1 MKQGSLRSSAYAVLT
16 AFIWGTAFVAQSVGA
31 EHVPPLAFNA
41 ARSVIAFV
49 FLLVLCAVMRSGRR
63 RKGQVASVTRSRKD
77 LLLGGFWCGLTLGL
91 ASFLQQ
97 KGLDTTS
104 PGKAGF
110 ITALY
115 IVLVPIF
122 GIFLKKR
129 VPKAV
134 WVSVLLA
141 VTGLYCLCITESFT
155 IAPGDLCVMLCAFVF
170 TAQILLVDHFVTV
183 VDGVELPTV
192 GQMQEISY
200 APKVKNLLISLAKNA
215 GCSAKTAAGVAQIG
229 RELLLESYRKAL
241 EEGTITVNPEKNK
254 VTFPLENPET
264 DFHTVG
270 QLTRCPVFV
279 HGWKLNYQSLE
290 PAAEKEP
297 PKPPTAEEYLLS
309 HGYTITQQ
317 VRENELPPAAVQKL
331 AWETGEAMRDTTA
344 AAFLQFIRTHLQFYD
359 SFTFRMPK
367 DAPAESRELTV
378 ALAQSWDHLG
388 LFSELSANP
397 SRIVCTL
404 ASENDVV
411 RNFVS
416 GHWLELYVVHCVQKV
431 LNRWQEQGAEVSLC
445 SNVILSDSPEN
456 AFAHELDVAFSV
468 NGRFFWVEAKSS
480 SRNINYGK
488 YADLCT
494 KLQVTP
500 DQLLLVNSDLSE
512 EDCRGVAYF
521 WPYRVANCATMEQKL
536 EEMIAAGQDA

>member
-63 RKGQVASVTRSRKD
+63 RKGQAASVTRSRKD

-155 IAPGDLCVMLCAFVF
+155 VAPGDLCVMLCAFVF

-183 VDGVELPTV
+183 VDGVELSCCQFFCHGVFPDRLPAFRASHLDGTDHGGGRYPV
-192 GQMQEISY
+192 CGSPFQRRGLY
-200 APKVKNLLISLAKNA
+200 AANSGSERLQPHGDLSAAESGIRVRHHFRRGDLGRPPQRA
-215 GCSAKTAAGVAQIG
+215 GIFRLRPDAGSGGAGTAAGQKKSI
-229 RELLLESYRKAL
+229 S
-241 EEGTITVNPEKNK
+241 
-254 VTFPLENPET
+254 
-264 DFHTVG
+264 
-270 QLTRCPVFV
+270 
-279 HGWKLNYQSLE
+279 
-290 PAAEKEP
+290 PACFF
-297 PKPPTAEEYLLS
+297 
-309 HGYTITQQ
+309 G
-317 VRENELPPAAVQKL
+317 
-331 AWETGEAMRDTTA
+331 
-344 AAFLQFIRTHLQFYD
+344 
-359 SFTFRMPK
+359 
-367 DAPAESRELTV
+367 
-378 ALAQSWDHLG
+378 
-388 LFSELSANP
+388 
-397 SRIVCTL
+397 
-404 ASENDVV
+404 
-411 RNFVS
+411 S
-416 GHWLELYVVHCVQKV
+416 GACWL
-431 LNRWQEQGAEVSLC
+431 
-445 SNVILSDSPEN
+445 
-456 AFAHELDVAFSV
+456 
-468 NGRFFWVEAKSS
+468 RFFRGHSQRYVLYFSLYE
-480 SRNINYGK
+480 YGIH
-488 YADLCT
+488 
-494 KLQVTP
+494 
-500 DQLLLVNSDLSE
+500 N
-512 EDCRGVAYF
+512 
-521 WPYRVANCATMEQKL
+521 
-536 EEMIAAGQDA
+536 

>member
-63 RKGQVASVTRSRKD
+63 RKGQAASVTRSRKD

-183 VDGVELPTV
+183 VDGVELSCCQFFFVTAFSLMGSLLFEHPTWANILAAWKPILYAGAMSSGVGYTLQIV
-192 GQMQEISY
+192 GQKGMNPAVASLIMSLESVISVI
-200 APKVKNLLISLAKNA
+200 AGWLILGQALS
-215 GCSAKTAAGVAQIG
+215 G
-229 RELLLESYRKAL
+229 REIFGCVLMFGA
-241 EEGTITVNPEKNK
+241 IV
-254 VTFPLENPET
+254 
-264 DFHTVG
+264 
-270 QLTRCPVFV
+270 
-279 HGWKLNYQSLE
+279 
-290 PAAEKEP
+290 
-297 PKPPTAEEYLLS
+297 
-309 HGYTITQQ
+309 
-317 VRENELPPAAVQKL
+317 
-331 AWETGEAMRDTTA
+331 
-344 AAFLQFIRTHLQFYD
+344 
-359 SFTFRMPK
+359 
-367 DAPAESRELTV
+367 
-378 ALAQSWDHLG
+378 LAQL
-388 LFSELSANP
+388 
-397 SRIVCTL
+397 
-404 ASENDVV
+404 
-411 RNFVS
+411 
-416 GHWLELYVVHCVQKV
+416 
-431 LNRWQEQGAEVSLC
+431 
-445 SNVILSDSPEN
+445 PERKKQ
-456 AFAHELDVAFSV
+456 SV
-468 NGRFFWVEAKSS
+468 
-480 SRNINYGK
+480 
-488 YADLCT
+488 
-494 KLQVTP
+494 
-500 DQLLLVNSDLSE
+500 
-512 EDCRGVAYF
+512 
-521 WPYRVANCATMEQKL
+521 
-536 EEMIAAGQDA
+536 

>member
-63 RKGQVASVTRSRKD
+63 KGQAASVTRSRKD

-183 VDGVELPTV
+183 VDGVERPVHV
-192 GQMQEISY
+192 GDVVQMQAGCRHTVLADSELQLIEVQLGKEISVHD
-200 APKVKNLLISLAKNA
+200 KQK
-215 GCSAKTAAGVAQIG
+215 
-229 RELLLESYRKAL
+229 
-241 EEGTITVNPEKNK
+241 
-254 VTFPLENPET
+254 FPLEQET
-264 DFHTVG
+264 
-270 QLTRCPVFV
+270 TR
-279 HGWKLNYQSLE
+279 
-290 PAAEKEP
+290 
-297 PKPPTAEEYLLS
+297 
-309 HGYTITQQ
+309 
-317 VRENELPPAAVQKL
+317 
-331 AWETGEAMRDTTA
+331 
-344 AAFLQFIRTHLQFYD
+344 
-359 SFTFRMPK
+359 
-367 DAPAESRELTV
+367 
-378 ALAQSWDHLG
+378 
-388 LFSELSANP
+388 
-397 SRIVCTL
+397 
-404 ASENDVV
+404 
-411 RNFVS
+411 
-416 GHWLELYVVHCVQKV
+416 
-431 LNRWQEQGAEVSLC
+431 
-445 SNVILSDSPEN
+445 
-456 AFAHELDVAFSV
+456 
-468 NGRFFWVEAKSS
+468 
-480 SRNINYGK
+480 
-488 YADLCT
+488 
-494 KLQVTP
+494 
-500 DQLLLVNSDLSE
+500 
-512 EDCRGVAYF
+512 
-521 WPYRVANCATMEQKL
+521 
-536 EEMIAAGQDA
+536 